1 MAPATIP
8 SCCLTAE
15 QKDILIDAVHVRPV
29 IWDCSIP
36 DYQDVQNR
44 RAAFAEVA
52 EILSDDKS
60 KYSGPEMQVEWKKL
74 RDIFNRTLKKVVAN
88 GGSDSEITWRYWQKL
103 QFIADHERTQIY
115 KAMQKWSK
123 KVPSS
128 LSLSPPIKS
137 NFNNLK
143 RRSSNNYVPSQST
156 NNRRFNKI
164 SDGKRTTSMVQQL
177 AEVAQTARELLGI
190 ETKKEEIEE
199 FKEEI
204 NEEEEKYKLINE
216 DGEIIDEDGREEE
229 KGNNCEAIEQQQQK
243 INSRKQR
250 MKEFNTIQE
259 QQQRPIDT
267 IGQMLLLGSQLQ
279 NSSFNGIDC
288 SSIGNDTNP
297 TSTTCTTTELNKTM
311 DNNDLPKLLNELLSR
326 GTEIIETTK
335 ECFGRTKW
343 PINSQIKNEG
353 TKRPRVEEQLKNEWN
368 YCNGNN
374 IKTEQH
380 QSIIRTQKQTSVS
393 DQFDVFGMF
402 IASQLRT
409 LHSHSPQSAFTL
421 KRALTGLCFQFE
433 AEQKESEGKNKFNF

>member
-15 QKDILIDAVHVRPV
+15 QKDTLIDAVHERPV

-123 KVPSS
+123 KVPSTS
-128 LSLSPPIKS
+128 LLFSSPNKS
-137 NFNNLK
+137 NINNLK
-143 RRSSNNYVPSQST
+143 RKSLNNLISSQST
-156 NNRRFNKI
+156 LNINNRFNKI
-164 SDGKRTTSMVQQL
+164 SDEKITTTSMVQQL

-199 FKEEI
+199 EKFKKEEK
-204 NEEEEKYKLINE
+204 NEEEKYKLINE
-216 DGEIIDEDGREEE
+216 DGEIIEENEKEE
-229 KGNNCEAIEQQQQK
+229 KDNNNNEEQNKQK
-243 INSRKQR
+243 INKKRK
-250 MKEFNTIQE
+250 KEFNIQK
-259 QQQRPIDT
+259 QQRPIDT

-279 NSSFNGIDC
+279 NSSSFNDC
-288 SSIGNDTNP
+288 SISNNNN
-297 TSTTCTTTELNKTM
+297 STTITELNK
-311 DNNDLPKLLNELLSR
+311 DNNNDLPKLLNELLSR
-326 GTEIIETTK
+326 GTEIIETNK
-335 ECFGRTKW
+335 ESSFGKTTNKW
-343 PINSQIKNEG
+343 PIKNEEI
-353 TKRPRVEEQLKNEWN
+353 KRPRIEEELKNEWN
-368 YCNGNN
+368 YCNNNN
-374 IKTEQH
+374 IKTEQ
-380 QSIIRTQKQTSVS
+380 QQKQINSS
-393 DQFDVFGMF
+393 DQFDIFGMF

-409 LHSHSPQSAFTL
+409 LHNHSPQSAFTL
-421 KRALTGLCFQFE
+421 KRALTELCFQFE
-433 AEQKESEGKNKFNF
+433 AEQKESDGKNKFNF